1 MLLDFLRELEEQR
14 RREETDQALY
24 GQTANLQ
31 SVLSS
36 KDSPPGHKGA
46 DLVQP

>member
-14 RREETDQALY
+14 RKEETDQVL
-24 GQTANLQ
+24 GQDGVKLRTDLT
-31 SVLSS
+31 S
-36 KDSPPGHKGA
+36 KEEPPGYKGA